1 MKTTCAMA
9 RKLKRVWHALSSK
22 WAHCLMHT
30 EANNYGTSFWE
41 KKAVFWQRD
50 RSGLKSGSLIWDL
63 GQQKGSESKGKD
75 LGTLAWQGLI
85 GGLQIWA
92 FTVKYVEADF
102 SLGSSWPIE
111 SSLLKEF
118 WHSGSGQI
126 SIFLVPKAEG
136 KNYEFWVL
144 LEVKTFSVAHAQAI
158 WLAVLGSVIA
168 KR

>member
-1 MKTTCAMA
+1 MRCLANGLTAWCTQKPITMA
-9 RKLKRVWHALSSK
+9 PVFEKRKLSFGKETEVGSNLSL
-22 WAHCLMHT
+22 WFGIWG
-30 EANNYGTSFWE
+30 N
-41 KKAVFWQRD
+41 QR
-50 RSGLKSGSLIWDL
+50 
-63 GQQKGSESKGKD
+63 GSESKGKD

-144 LEVKTFSVAHAQAI
+144 LEVKTFSVAHAQPI